1 MRKVW
6 WVLVVIVVA
15 AFIGHYI
22 SDQAAIDQCLDSGG
36 SYFYDQHYCSK
47 TETYTGS
54 TNYIANH
61 LGFIILL
68 VLSIAFAIG
77 AYFIK
82 APKPLV
88 GKHKRLL
95 MIDNY
100 DSFTYNLVQYFAD
113 LGLDVLVKRNDELT
127 VKEAKEINPDYI
139 VISPGPAT
147 PNESGIS
154 LAVIEELAHDYPI
167 LGVCLGHQAMAQ
179 VFGGK
184 IVRAKQVMHGKT
196 SEIFHTNKGV
206 FKNLP
211 NPLEATR
218 YHSLVVDNES
228 LPQDFEV
235 TAWTEDE
242 EGELEYIM
250 GIKHRSLK
258 LEGVQ
263 FHPESIM
270 SQHGHQMLKN
280 FILEYRH

>member
-6 WVLVVIVVA
+6 WVLVALVVA

-22 SDQAAIDQCLDSGG
+22 ADQAAIDACNEAGG

-47 TETYTGS
+47 TEAYAGS
-54 TNYIANH
+54 TNYVSNH
-61 LGFIILL
+61 IGFIILL
-68 VLSIAFAIG
+68 ILSVAFAIG

-127 VKEAKEINPDYI
+127 VKEAQEINPDYI

-167 LGVCLGHQAMAQ
+167 LGVCLGHQPWHRCLVARLFAPSRLCMEKRQ
-179 VFGGK
+179 KFITPIKGCL
-184 IVRAKQVMHGKT
+184 KT
-196 SEIFHTNKGV
+196 CLI
-206 FKNLP
+206 
-211 NPLEATR
+211 R
-218 YHSLVVDNES
+218 
-228 LPQDFEV
+228 
-235 TAWTEDE
+235 
-242 EGELEYIM
+242 
-250 GIKHRSLK
+250 
-258 LEGVQ
+258 
-263 FHPESIM
+263 
-270 SQHGHQMLKN
+270 
-280 FILEYRH
+280 